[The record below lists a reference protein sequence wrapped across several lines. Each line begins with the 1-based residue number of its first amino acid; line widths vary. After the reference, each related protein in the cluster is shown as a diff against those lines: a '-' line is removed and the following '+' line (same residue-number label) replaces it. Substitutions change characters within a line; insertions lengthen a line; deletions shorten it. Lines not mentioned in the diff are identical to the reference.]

1 MPRLQPLK
9 VEELAPELQS
19 MMRDA
24 EKMMGFTSNDG
35 LTMARH
41 PALMKSLS
49 MMVQALYST
58 GSVEPELK
66 RLIGNI
72 TSTAAGCQYCEAHTA
87 HGAHSVGVS
96 REKIDAVWTYET
108 SPLYSERERVALRV
122 AQGAGLSP
130 SAVTDEQFAA
140 LSKYFTDDEIV
151 EIVGVISLFGFL
163 NRWNATIATEI
174 ESLPL
179 AFARKSEPAP
189 R

>member
-1 MPRLQPLK
+1 MPRLKPLT
-9 VEELAPELQS
+9 VDQLAPDLRS
-19 MMRDA
+19 VMTDA
-24 EKMMGFTSNDG
+24 EKMMGFSPNDG

-49 MMVQALYST
+49 MMVQALY
-58 GSVEPELK
+58 GSGTVEPELK

-72 TSTAAGCQYCEAHTA
+72 TSTAGGCHYCQAHTA
-87 HGAHSVGVS
+87 HGAHSIGVS
-96 REKIDAVWTYET
+96 REKIDAIWTYET
-108 SPLYSERERVALRV
+108 SPLFSDRERVALRV
-122 AQGAGLSP
+122 AHGAGLSP
-130 SAVTDEQFAA
+130 SAVTDDQFNQ
-140 LSKYFTDDEIV
+140 LSDFFSEDEIV

-179 AFARKSEPAP
+179 AFARK